1 MTEYTEVDRAIEAGS
16 GKKADEVPVELTIIK
31 DQECRMRE
39 SPKSFNYFL
48 LCLGQ
53 AH

>member
-1 MTEYTEVDRAIEAGS
+1 MDFDEIDRAFESGS
-16 GKKADEVPVELTIIK
+16 GKKTDEIPVELTIIK